1 MAETILKID
10 DKSGVSDNARTYRIL
25 AINSAS
31 ELPDGDTVT
40 FNLIFKDENGNLLFK
55 RQLKDGDGNA
65 VTISSKDDIA
75 VLEYNFI
82 EIEAIYSGTLPDD
95 LKVYKF

>member
-1 MAETILKID
+1 MAETTLNIID
-10 DKSGVSDNARTYRIL
+10 MSGVSDDARTYRIL
-25 AINSAS
+25 AVDS
-31 ELPDGDTVT
+31 ENALPEGDSIT
-40 FNLIFKDENGNLLFK
+40 FNLVFRDKDGNLLFK